1 MKINSRPKNMFGF
14 VSATRT
20 VKEFIKELRPPQVV
34 VNQIIKDNNNEQI
47 YK

>member
-1 MKINSRPKNMFGF
+1 MKINSRPKNVFGF

-20 VKEFIKELRPPQVV
+20 PKEFINDLQLPQIA

>member
-1 MKINSRPKNMFGF
+1 MNLNPQPKNVFDF